1 MGAACGSTPLSLFL
15 FIPSIYYVLPAAA
28 VRTAQKKRRSRGS
41 FQHVRKSV
49 TGGRTRVTGGRTY
62 IFTHRVFLRHQD
74 AVRRRAARS
83 LCGILH
89 RAHEYSVG
97 ARHRV
102 GQVFVAASVGQHDK
116 SRRPRQRERRLGRRE
131 WARGGPPPGPP
142 MPPAEMLIVAEQ
154 SFSPCFPCRS
164 SWPHRRPP
172 PGTCA
177 IRIEAR
183 VAAAAGWGVPRGV
196 SLPNFLERREGR
208 RVRVRVRPRAPPSL
222 PGYRGVDVL
231 PFSET

>member
-1 MGAACGSTPLSLFL
+1 VLMSIPWEPDTASGKFL
-15 FIPSIYYVLPAAA
+15 LLL
-28 VRTAQKKRRSRGS
+28 RSDNMTRAGD
-41 FQHVRKSV
+41 H
-49 TGGRTRVTGGRTY
+49 GGGGGGW
-62 IFTHRVFLRHQD
+62 VD
-74 AVRRRAARS
+74 ES
-83 LCGILH
+83 GP
-89 RAHEYSVG
+89 G
-97 ARHRV
+97 
-102 GQVFVAASVGQHDK
+102 
-116 SRRPRQRERRLGRRE
+116 
-131 WARGGPPPGPP
+131 GGPPPGPP
-142 MPPAEMLIVAEQ
+142 MPPAEMLTVAEQ

-177 IRIEAR
+177 IRIKAR